1 MSIPRINISL
11 LDGRNHLHQSIGNQ
25 PKTEVTSFK
34 EILHKTTQRKNNSDI
49 NEHATIIKRSTY
61 EYHK

>member
-1 MSIPRINISL
+1 MSISRINISL
-11 LDGRNHLHQSIGNQ
+11 LDGRNHLHQSMGNQ
-25 PKTEVTSFK
+25 SKTEVTSFK
-34 EILHKTTQRKNNSDI
+34 EILHKTTQRKTDGYI